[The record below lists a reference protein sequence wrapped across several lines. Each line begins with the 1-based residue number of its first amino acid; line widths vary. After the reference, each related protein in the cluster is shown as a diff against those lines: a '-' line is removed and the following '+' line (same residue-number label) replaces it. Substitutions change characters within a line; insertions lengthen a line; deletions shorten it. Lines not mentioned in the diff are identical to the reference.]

1 LQQQGSAFG
10 QTRMGVH
17 CGEVIVG
24 NFGGS
29 TMFDY
34 RALGDPVNTAARLE
48 SVNKQLGTRICVSED
63 MLIDQPQIRVR
74 PVGRLVLKGKSQALA
89 VFEPLTEGDVA
100 RAPLDAYLA
109 AFVAMQQQDPRA
121 LELFSQ
127 LAQTW
132 PQDPLVL
139 LHTLRL
145 RSGELGDRVVM
156 SEK

>member
-1 LQQQGSAFG
+1 
-10 QTRMGVH
+10 VH

-63 MLIDQPQIRVR
+63 MLIEKPQISVR
-74 PVGRLVLKGKSQALA
+74 PVGRLVLKGKSQALS
-89 VFEPLTEGDVA
+89 VFEPLTEDGMG
-100 RAPLDAYLA
+100 RAPLEAYMA
-109 AFVAMQQQDPRA
+109 AYSAMQQQDKHA

-127 LAQTW
+127 LAHDW

-139 LHTLRL
+139 LHTRRL
-145 RSGELGDRVVM
+145 CNGEWGDQMVM
-156 SEK
+156 DEK